1 VQNLGGESMEG
12 MTMEVKKQ
20 GSTLLRQKSSSVE
33 NDAVRG
39 EELCRTWGLRAWKG

>member
-1 VQNLGGESMEG
+1 MQNLGAESMKG
-12 MTMEVKKQ
+12 LTMELKKQ

-39 EELCRTWGLRAWKG
+39 EKLCRTWGLRA

>member
-1 VQNLGGESMEG
+1 VQNLAAESMKG
-12 MTMEVKKQ
+12 MTMEMKKQ

-39 EELCRTWGLRAWKG
+39 EELCRTWEVRA